1 MLGGQQRRTLRR
13 GTATPKRAAVFI
25 VALSTL
31 GGLVLSMFILRA
43 LEIRSL
49 RRELEELRAAQ
60 QQALLDQEAL
70 RERLAEKDEPSAIER
85 EARERLGLVM
95 PGEEKVVFIYEEEE

>member
-1 MLGGQQRRTLRR
+1 MLGGQRRRSYRR
-13 GTATPKRAAVFI
+13 SIPMPRRAVVFLI
-25 VALSTL
+25 ALSTL

-49 RRELEELRAAQ
+49 RRELEELREAQ
-60 QQALLDQEAL
+60 QRALADQAVL
-70 RERLAEKDEPSAIER
+70 RERLAEKDDPGAIEQ

-95 PGEEKVVFIYEEEE
+95 RGEEKVVFIYAEEE